1 MSERQQLGALL
12 VQGGLLSKEAL
23 DAALLEQASSGKS
36 LGRIL
41 IDGGLVTEAD
51 LVATLAA
58 QIGLDYVDL
67 AEATIDPAATTLI
80 TPALSPQHPRRGR
93 ALTRLCPW
101 AGAANASWSRWPTRP
116 TSSPSTTSAPS
127 PGRRSRR

>member
-12 VQGGLLSKEAL
+12 VQGGLLTKEAL

-41 IDGGLVTEAD
+41 IDNGLVTEAD

-67 AEATIDPAATTLI
+67 AEATIDPAATVLI
-80 TPALSPQHPRRGR
+80 NPALARRYQQ
-93 ALTRLCPW
+93 P
-101 AGAANASWSRWPTRP
+101 
-116 TSSPSTTSAPS
+116 
-127 PGRRSRR
+127 

>member
-41 IDGGLVTEAD
+41 IDRGLATEAD
-51 LVATLAA
+51 LAAPPAA

-67 AEATIDPAATTLI
+67 AEAPVAPAAPPLTP
-80 TPALSPQHPRRGR
+80 PALARRYQ
-93 ALTRLCPW
+93 ALPIGWDGNRLVV
-101 AGAANASWSRWPTRP
+101 AMAD
-116 TSSPSTTSAPS
+116 PSNVFAI
-127 PGRRSRR
+127 